1 MIDRD
6 WSSASPSSKP
16 VWLRS
21 TRTSMA
27 RMLLRFGFFV
37 ALGADRLAVWVAPW
51 LMTDVHA
58 EAMGE
63 VILVPEESHHG

>member
-21 TRTSMA
+21 TRTFMA

-37 ALGADRLAVWVAPW
+37 ALGADRLAVWVALW

>member
-1 MIDRD
+1 MIDKG
-6 WSSASPSSKP
+6 WSSASPSLRP

-21 TRTSMA
+21 TRTFMA

>member
-27 RMLLRFGFFV
+27 RMLLRFGFLV

-58 EAMGE
+58 EALGE
-63 VILVPEESHHG
+63 YILPPEVK